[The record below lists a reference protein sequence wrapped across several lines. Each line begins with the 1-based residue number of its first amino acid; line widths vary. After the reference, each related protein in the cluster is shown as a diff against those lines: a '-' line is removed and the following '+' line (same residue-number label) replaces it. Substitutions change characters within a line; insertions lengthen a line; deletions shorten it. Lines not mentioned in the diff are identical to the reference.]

1 VTTAVETIRGH
12 RLDWPRIADLA
23 RSRRNRDMKTK
34 TKIKAGGL
42 NVSGL

>member
-1 VTTAVETIRGH
+1 V
-12 RLDWPRIADLA
+12 DIAT
-23 RSRRNRDMKTK
+23 SGKERDMKTK